1 MHVPA
6 KATAIKTQRLI
17 RILMVDDHPVAR
29 KGMVFCLARQENLQI
44 VGEAADGEEAMR
56 KARVLLPDIILTD
69 IDMPQMNGLALTEQ
83 LHRELPQIKVLV
95 MSVHRNTDYIV
106 RAIQSGARGYLLKDA
121 PAEELNRAIEAVRA
135 GQTFFSPDVA
145 RVALNQLVRG
155 SARPAAAELTRRETE
170 VLTRIAEGR
179 SNKEIASLLN
189 VGVRTV
195 ETHRERL
202 MRKLDIHNVAGL
214 TKFALAKGLITLLK

>member
-1 MHVPA
+1 
-6 KATAIKTQRLI
+6 
-17 RILMVDDHPVAR
+17 
-29 KGMVFCLARQENLQI
+29 
-44 VGEAADGEEAMR
+44 
-56 KARVLLPDIILTD
+56 
-69 IDMPQMNGLALTEQ
+69 
-83 LHRELPQIKVLV
+83 
-95 MSVHRNTDYIV
+95 
-106 RAIQSGARGYLLKDA
+106 
-121 PAEELNRAIEAVRA
+121 
-135 GQTFFSPDVA
+135 
-145 RVALNQLVRG
+145 VALNQLVRG
-155 SARPAAAELTRRETE
+155 SARPAAAELTPRETE